1 MQDVMVPCKKCGN
14 KVPASSLKLDIDER
28 MVICPDCIKNKSI
41 HKEIKEEVFH
51 MSEKRSFS
59 EHTQKSKI
67 FDEKVGNKIVDEEKS
82 AKIAHKCTSCGYKFK
97 IDPETRKPKNCPYC
111 NARVISI

>member
-14 KVPASSLKLDIDER
+14 KVPASSLKLDLDEKL
-28 MVICPDCIKNKSI
+28 MICPECIKNKKI

-51 MSEKRSFS
+51 K
-59 EHTQKSKI
+59 K
-67 FDEKVGNKIVDEEKS
+67 EEAQSIQEEPK

-97 IDPETRKPKNCPYC
+97 IDIETKIPKNCPYC
-111 NARVISI
+111 NARVMGF